1 MILFSLP
8 SAIFSGMRQTYIY
21 RHFFQKIRIKILP
34 LETKIRAISLIISN
48 PKIAKYVIN
57 TTYIGDGILT
67 THNID
72 LLKDE
77 KFTNAF
83 GESVKY
89 LPENLPVKDILWRS
103 HIFSWAYN
111 RAKNLN
117 AKDTRECAD
126 FVELGVWYGVL
137 VKAALNMDIE
147 QSKESIFY
155 LVDPWGKKS
164 EIDKISKKAK
174 YSIDIFDVV
183 RLRFE
188 QYINVKLI
196 RGVVPDVLQE
206 IRSKKIAFLSID
218 MNGSKPERLALEFF
232 WPKLI
237 SGGIIYLDDFG
248 DFSELRKEVGEF
260 LSDKSESLL
269 YFPTGQALII
279 KD

>member
-1 MILFSLP
+1 VLYL
-8 SAIFSGMRQTYIY
+8 GVCVKHIY

-34 LETKIRAISLIISN
+34 FETKIRAILLIISN
-48 PKIAKYVIN
+48 YKVAKYVIN

-67 THNID
+67 THNTD
-72 LLKDE
+72 LLKEE
-77 KFTNAF
+77 KFTDAF
-83 GESVKY
+83 SESIKD
-89 LPENLPVKDILWRS
+89 LPEHLPLKDILWRS

-137 VKAALNMDIE
+137 VKAALNTDIE
-147 QSKESIFY
+147 KSKESIFY
-155 LVDPWGKKS
+155 LCDPWGKKS
-164 EIDKISKKAK
+164 EIDKIEKKSK

-183 RLRFE
+183 RLRFQ
-188 QYINVKLI
+188 QYNNVKLV
-196 RGVVPDVLQE
+196 RGVVPDVLQK
-206 IRSKKIAFLSID
+206 IKSKKIAFLSID

-248 DFSELRKEVGEF
+248 DFPELRKEVGEF